1 MKKASPTH
9 LDLIEMGKFYFLN
22 GKLDQAKKEFD
33 RAVEIKPS
41 SADAFY
47 NLGLVY
53 ESQNNLVSA
62 QESYEKALSLDE
74 KHALAKKHLNKLI
87 GLEQE

>member
-1 MKKASPTH
+1 MKKINPTH

-22 GKLDQAKKEFD
+22 GKLDQAKMEFD

-62 QESYEKALSLDE
+62 QE
-74 KHALAKKHLNKLI
+74 
-87 GLEQE
+87 